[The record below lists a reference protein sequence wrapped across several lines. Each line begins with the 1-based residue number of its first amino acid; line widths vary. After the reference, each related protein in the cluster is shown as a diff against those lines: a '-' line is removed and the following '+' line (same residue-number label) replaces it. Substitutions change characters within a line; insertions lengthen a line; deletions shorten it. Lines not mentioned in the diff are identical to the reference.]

1 MNILIAVV
9 ASSAGAFAA
18 VTSMRAIACA
28 RLQRE
33 FRAYATWD
41 DGALEVAELSQ
52 EPSGPSDRPRYAPA
66 GLRVVVATASSTGA
80 AISEPGF

>member
-9 ASSAGAFAA
+9 ASSAGVFAT
-18 VTSMRAIACA
+18 VTSMRAITCA

-41 DGALEVAELSQ
+41 DGAPAVAELSQ
-52 EPSGPSDRPRYAPA
+52 ATSGPSDRPRYALA
-66 GLRVVVATASSTGA
+66 GLRVVVATASSTA
-80 AISEPGF
+80 SSQQ